1 MKMIIDPNL
10 DIYDYTLDEDVAW
23 VEFDDDIDEIHV
35 TNVVVSALPITHLQ
49 LIHLAFGFTIQ
60 SNSINVLL
68 FTLKNKHLTNS
79 HWVWGRED

>member
-1 MKMIIDPNL
+1 MKMIIYPNL

-23 VEFDDDIDEIHV
+23 VVFDDDIDGIHV

-49 LIHLAFGFTIQ
+49 LIHLAFGYTIQ

-68 FTLKNKHLTNS
+68 FTLKKTNI
-79 HWVWGRED
+79 

>member
-1 MKMIIDPNL
+1 MIIDLNL

-23 VEFDDDIDEIHV
+23 IEFDDDIDEIHA

-49 LIHLAFGFTIQ
+49 LIHLAFGSTIQ

-68 FTLKNKHLTNS
+68 FALKEQTFNQ
-79 HWVWGRED
+79 